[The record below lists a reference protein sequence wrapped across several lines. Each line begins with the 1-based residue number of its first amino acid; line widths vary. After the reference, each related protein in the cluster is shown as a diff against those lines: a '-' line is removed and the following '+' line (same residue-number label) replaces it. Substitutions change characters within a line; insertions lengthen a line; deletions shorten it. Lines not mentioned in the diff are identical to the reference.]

1 MDKPKPQKLKSDVEL
16 TTGNDPESAAAPLV
30 VASEASTKKT
40 EAVAIAEPT
49 SAVKV
54 AATQQAVKKRAEDI
68 AFLAAYNQRQNKRR
82 IQFVAISALI
92 LSIFWC
98 GIWMTLNASERARGA
113 LIQLPMI
120 FGTAFLGDKDLSS
133 YQLSQLWY
141 PDAETDAKTIDAR
154 TSILDKSIADLQAVG
169 KPSIFSRLGAQTM
182 LMQNGQ
188 RAKGLAYGQY
198 LIDKYP
204 DLPSNY
210 FARAKADFNQANF
223 PDAIKEY
230 GEAVALLSRLPEKV
244 GRAWCSELPKAA
256 WACIDSGRMAEAAR
270 FIDAYVK
277 YDGYRVQ
284 ALTMRAQIPLSMVES
299 LAMSDLRQTPY
310 WNATLAAYSEKLLAR
325 STKIGNVLA
334 RTRRLDQ
341 DPSEL
346 RTILSP
352 EEELMFA
359 ISLQTADATEAR
371 KIVDENRLYKYYWA
385 PLAAQLAIHDH
396 KPQAALDALNS
407 MRKQLVSPQQS
418 LLKAQAYEQ
427 MGAWPTALDQAD
439 QGIAQYRHDEAFTGR
454 YFLPLHLTKGRLLFD
469 MKSYDRALAESDL
482 VSRFNPHLIEARLLK
497 IHCLEALKKTQLVSI
512 EEQKLRDELN
522 SFASEVGQEQ
532 EHE

>member
-204 DLPSNY
+204 DLPSN
-210 FARAKADFNQANF
+210 
-223 PDAIKEY
+223 
-230 GEAVALLSRLPEKV
+230 
-244 GRAWCSELPKAA
+244 
-256 WACIDSGRMAEAAR
+256 
-270 FIDAYVK
+270 
-277 YDGYRVQ
+277 
-284 ALTMRAQIPLSMVES
+284 
-299 LAMSDLRQTPY
+299 
-310 WNATLAAYSEKLLAR
+310 
-325 STKIGNVLA
+325 
-334 RTRRLDQ
+334 
-341 DPSEL
+341 
-346 RTILSP
+346 
-352 EEELMFA
+352 
-359 ISLQTADATEAR
+359 
-371 KIVDENRLYKYYWA
+371 
-385 PLAAQLAIHDH
+385 
-396 KPQAALDALNS
+396 
-407 MRKQLVSPQQS
+407 
-418 LLKAQAYEQ
+418 
-427 MGAWPTALDQAD
+427 
-439 QGIAQYRHDEAFTGR
+439 
-454 YFLPLHLTKGRLLFD
+454 
-469 MKSYDRALAESDL
+469 
-482 VSRFNPHLIEARLLK
+482 
-497 IHCLEALKKTQLVSI
+497 
-512 EEQKLRDELN
+512 
-522 SFASEVGQEQ
+522 
-532 EHE
+532 